1 MSRISRIGFI
11 CVLVGVL
18 ARLGGAAAQ
27 QPPPPPQE
35 PQLRIEPRMHTAP
48 LVRIGVNAA
57 CTQLATGSHDKTVR
71 LWRLPEG
78 RLLRTLRVPAGP
90 GNDGKIYS
98 VAMAPDGSW
107 VAAGGWDT
115 AARTQR
121 VNFVYIFDTATGA
134 VAARLGPFANVINH
148 LAVSADGTYLAV
160 LVGSEGLRVWE
171 RTSADARQWQV
182 LATDR
187 DYGGK
192 MAYGAAFDRRG
203 TLYTVGYDRKL
214 RRYQAPYGGKPIS
227 VLTKG
232 GSEPH
237 SVEAHPS
244 GDRVAVGFVDNAG
257 VDIYDAATLA
267 WRAAAN
273 VKGVDNGNV
282 GSVAWSADGTR
293 LYAAGRYVKAGK
305 IAIRVWDRAGLG
317 APRDITGPLT
327 TIMHLLPCGD
337 GIVFG
342 AAEPA
347 FGVLDGKGNPRTWQD
362 SVQADM
368 RGKRFEHFTVSA
380 DGRRL
385 RFGFKEYGGEPVL
398 FDLTAATLTDAA
410 NAVADLTPGDTQGL
424 PVSDWINDARPKF
437 AGAPLALEPYEV
449 ARALAIAPN
458 KQRFVLGTEY
468 WLRAYDA
475 QGKPAWQTPVPAVA
489 WGANIPREAK
499 VVIVAYGDGTIRW
512 HRLDDGQE
520 LLALFVHAKDRRWV
534 AWTPRGYYTASP
546 GGEDLIGWHVNRDW
560 NDAADFFSV
569 ARFRDQ
575 FYRPDIVRL
584 VLSTLDEAKTLEQAN
599 QSSKRSRE
607 MEDIAKR
614 LPPVINIL
622 SPNAGG
628 GFSSAD
634 LLVSYSVR
642 SPSGLPIK
650 RVRALIDGVPAEGG
664 EAKGFAPVSSAE
676 TPGELRLKV
685 PPRDVILALI
695 AETETNESTPVEIDL
710 KWTGAKPS
718 LADLEKPE
726 LYALLVGVS
735 AYRQSQWALKYAAKD
750 ARDFA
755 GALTKL
761 KGGLYRDVHI
771 ELLAD
776 EQATERNVRQKLA
789 SIKRTM
795 TSRDIALFFFSG
807 HGVTLPDQSSFL
819 LPVDFDD
826 KDIES
831 TGYNKRL
838 LLDELKRFPSKALV
852 FLDACQSAGGLEGF
866 KSTARFDTVG
876 LINEFKSAGPGL
888 ITFASSLSR
897 QLSAELGALQN
908 GIFTKALLE
917 GFGGS
922 ADVNGDKIID
932 TVELDLYLTRRVKQL
947 SKGYQDAIMD
957 KPTTMPHFPIAR
969 VP

>member
-1 MSRISRIGFI
+1 MLRIGLPRWV
-11 CVLVGVL
+11 CGLAGVL
-18 ARLGGAAAQ
+18 ASLAQAGAQ
-27 QPPPPPQE
+27 ELPPQE
-35 PQLRIEPRMHTAP
+35 PQLRIEPNMHTAP
-48 LVRIGVNAA
+48 VVRIGVNTS
-57 CTQLATGSHDKTVR
+57 CTLLATGSHDKTVR

-78 RLLRTLRVPAGP
+78 RLLRTLRVPTGP

-98 VAMAPDGSW
+98 VALAPDGTW

-121 VNFVYIFDTATGA
+121 VNFVYVFDTATGSIT
-134 VAARLGPFANVINH
+134 ARLGPLGNVVND
-148 LAVSADGTYLAV
+148 LAVSGDGKYLAV
-160 LVGSEGLRVWE
+160 LAGSEGLRVWQ
-171 RTSADARQWQV
+171 RLGPDATQWQ
-182 LATDR
+182 LIATDR
-187 DYGGK
+187 DYGNK

-203 TLYTVGYDRKL
+203 ILYTVGYDRKL
-214 RRYQAPYGGKPIS
+214 RRYTPPYTGKPLAVMGKS
-227 VLTKG
+227 G
-232 GSEPH
+232 AEPH
-237 SVEAHPS
+237 SVEVHPA
-244 GDRVAVGFVDNAG
+244 GDRLAVGYVDTAQ
-257 VDIYDAATLA
+257 VDIYDASTLA
-267 WRAAAN
+267 WRAAAD
-273 VKGVDNGNV
+273 VKGIDNGNV
-282 GSVAWSADGTR
+282 GSVAWSADGAR
-293 LYAAGRYVKAGK
+293 LYASGRYVKAGK

-317 APRDITGPLT
+317 PGRDIAGPLT

-337 GIVFG
+337 GIAFG

-347 FGVLDGKGNPRTWQD
+347 FGLLDSKGNRRTWQD

-398 FDLTAATLTDAA
+398 FDLATATLSDAPSGL
-410 NAVADLTPGDTQGL
+410 ADLASADTQGL
-424 PVSDWINDARPKF
+424 PVTEWINDSRPKF
-437 AGAPLALEPYEV
+437 GGAPLALEPYEV
-449 ARALAIAPN
+449 ARALAIAPD

-468 WLRAYDA
+468 WLRAYDG
-475 QGKPAWQTPVPAVA
+475 QGKPSWQVPVPGVA
-489 WGANIPREAK
+489 WGANIPSQSK
-499 VVIVAYGDGTIRW
+499 LVIAAYGDGTIRW
-512 HRLDDGQE
+512 HRLEDGRE

-546 GGEDLIGWHVNRDW
+546 GGEDLIGWQVNRGWSDS
-560 NDAADFFSV
+560 ADYFSA

-575 FYRPDIVRL
+575 FYRPDVVQL
-584 VLSTLDEAKTLEQAN
+584 VLTTLDEGKALEQAN
-599 QSSKRSRE
+599 QAGKRKRQ
-607 MEDIAKR
+607 MEDIGKR

-622 SPNAGG
+622 SPAPGG
-628 GFSSAD
+628 GFASGE
-634 LLVSYSVR
+634 LVVNYSVR

-650 RVRALIDGVPAEGG
+650 RVRALVDGVPAEGG
-664 EAKGFAPVSSAE
+664 EAKGFVPVSSAE

-735 AYRQSQWALKYAAKD
+735 AYHQSQWALKYAAKD

-755 GALTKL
+755 GTLTSL

-776 EQATERNVRQKLA
+776 EQATERNVRQKLSA
-789 SIKRTM
+789 IKRTM
-795 TSRDIALFFFSG
+795 TARDIALFFYSG
-807 HGVTLPDQSSFL
+807 HGVTLPDQSSYL

-838 LLDELKRFPSKALV
+838 LLDELKRFPSKTLV

-917 GFGGS
+917 GLSGA

>member
-1 MSRISRIGFI
+1 MARIY
-11 CVLVGVL
+11 LTVGVWVL
-18 ARLGGAAAQ
+18 AGMLGSPPGAVAQ
-27 QPPPPPQE
+27 DLPPQE

-48 LVRIGVNAA
+48 VVRIGVNAT
-57 CTQLATGSHDKTVR
+57 CTLLATGSHDKTVR

-78 RLLRTLRVPAGP
+78 RLLRTLRVPTGP
-90 GNDGKIYS
+90 GNDGKVYS
-98 VAMAPDGSW
+98 VAMAPDGTW

-121 VNFVYIFDTATGA
+121 VNFVYVFDTVSGSI
-134 VAARLGPFANVINH
+134 AARLGPLGNVVNH
-148 LAVSADGTYLAV
+148 LATSADGNFLAV
-160 LVGSEGLRVWE
+160 LAGSEGLRVWQ
-171 RTSADARQWQV
+171 RTGADATHWQLV
-182 LATDR
+182 ASDR

-214 RRYQAPYGGKPIS
+214 RRYAAGYTAKPLS
-227 VLTKG
+227 VATKS

-244 GDRVAVGFVDNAG
+244 ADRLAVGFVDTAA
-257 VDIYDAATLA
+257 VDVYDAATLA
-267 WRAAAN
+267 WRSAAD
-273 VKGVDNGNV
+273 VKGIDNGNI
-282 GSVAWSADGTR
+282 GSVAWSVDGAR
-293 LYAAGRYVKAGK
+293 LYAAGRYVKAGR
-305 IAIRVWDRAGLG
+305 IALRIWDRAGLG
-317 APRDITGPLT
+317 PGRDISGPLT

-337 GIVFG
+337 GIAFG

-347 FGVLDGKGNPRTWQD
+347 FGLLDAKGNRRTWQD
-362 SVQADM
+362 SVQPDM

-380 DGRRL
+380 DGRRV
-385 RFGFKEYGGEPVL
+385 RFGFKEYGGDPVL
-398 FDLTAATLTDAA
+398 FDLAMATLTDAGA
-410 NAVADLTPGDTQGL
+410 AIADLGGGDTQGL
-424 PVSDWINDARPKF
+424 PVTDWMNDPRPKF
-437 AGAPLALEPYEV
+437 AGVPLALEPYEV
-449 ARALAIAPN
+449 ARALAIAPD

-475 QGKPAWQTPVPAVA
+475 QGKPAWQIPVPGVA
-489 WGANIPREAK
+489 WGANIPSAAK
-499 VVIVAYGDGTIRW
+499 VVIAAYGDGTIRW
-512 HRLDDGQE
+512 HRLDDGRE

-546 GGEDLIGWHVNRDW
+546 GGEDLIGWHVNRGW
-560 NDAADFFSV
+560 GDAADFFSA

-575 FYRPDIVRL
+575 YYRPDVVQL
-584 VLSTLDEAKTLEQAN
+584 ALTTLDEGKALEQAN
-599 QSSKRSRE
+599 QAAKRKKE
-607 MEDIAKR
+607 VEDIGKR

-628 GFSSAD
+628 GFASTE
-634 LLVSYSVR
+634 LVVNYSVR
-642 SPSGLPIK
+642 SPSGLAVK

-664 EAKGFAPVSSAE
+664 EAKGFVPVSSAE
-676 TPGELRLKV
+676 APGELRLKV

-695 AETETNESTPVEIDL
+695 AETETNESTPAEIDL

-750 ARDFA
+750 ARDFG
-755 GALTKL
+755 GALVKL
-761 KGGLYRDVHI
+761 KGGLYRDVHV

-776 EQATERNVRQKLA
+776 DQATERNVRQKLSA
-789 SIKRTM
+789 IKRTM
-795 TSRDIALFFFSG
+795 TARDIALFFFSG
-807 HGVTLPDQSSFL
+807 HGVTLPDQSSYL

-917 GFGGS
+917 GLSGS
-922 ADVNGDKIID
+922 ADVNGDKTID

-969 VP
+969 VQ

>member
-1 MSRISRIGFI
+1 MSRIFLKVSV
-11 CVLVGVL
+11 CVL
-18 ARLGGAAAQ
+18 AAMLGSAGTAPAQ
-27 QPPPPPQE
+27 ELPPQE
-35 PQLRIEPRMHTAP
+35 PQLRIEARMHTAP
-48 LVRIGVNAA
+48 VVRVGVNSG
-57 CTQLATGSHDKTVR
+57 CTMLATGSHDKTVR

-98 VAMAPDGSW
+98 IAMAPDGSW
-107 VAAGGWDT
+107 VAAGGWDA

-121 VNFVYIFDTATGA
+121 VNFVYIFDTATGS
-134 VAARLGPFANVINH
+134 VVARLGPLGNVVNE
-148 LAVSADGTYLAV
+148 LAVSNDGNFLAV
-160 LVGSEGLRVWE
+160 LAGSEGLRVWQ
-171 RTSADARQWQV
+171 RIGSDARQWQLV
-182 LATDR
+182 ATDR

-203 TLYTVGYDRKL
+203 TLYTVAYDRKL
-214 RRYQAPYGGKPIS
+214 RRYPPGYTGKPLT
-227 VLTKG
+227 VFTKG
-232 GSEPH
+232 GAEPH
-237 SVEAHPS
+237 SVEVHPA
-244 GDRVAVGFVDNAG
+244 GDRVAVGFVDGAG
-257 VDIYDAATLA
+257 VDIYDATTLA
-267 WRAAAN
+267 WRAAAD

-282 GSVAWSADGTR
+282 GSVAWSADGAR
-293 LYAAGRYVKAGK
+293 LYGAGRYVKAGR
-305 IAIRVWDRAGLG
+305 IAIRVWDRAGTG
-317 APRDITGPLT
+317 PGRDLVGPLT
-327 TIMHLLPCGD
+327 TIMHLAPCGD
-337 GIVFG
+337 AIAFG

-347 FGVLDGKGNPRTWQD
+347 FGLIDAKGNRRTWQD

-385 RFGFKEYGGEPVL
+385 RFGFKEFSGDPVL
-398 FDLTAATLTDAA
+398 FDLTSGSLSDAPGPI
-410 NAVADLTPGDTQGL
+410 ADLSPGETQGL
-424 PVSDWINDARPKF
+424 PITDWINDARPKF
-437 AGAPLALEPYEV
+437 AGGPLTLEPYEV
-449 ARALAIAPN
+449 ARSLAIAPN
-458 KQRFVLGTEY
+458 QQGFVLGTEY
-468 WLRAYDA
+468 WLRGYNA
-475 QGKPAWQTPVPAVA
+475 QGKQVWQVPVPGVT
-489 WGANIPREAK
+489 WGANIPREGK
-499 VVIVAYGDGTIRW
+499 LVVAAYGDGTIRW
-512 HRLDDGQE
+512 HRLDDGRE
-520 LLALFVHAKDRRWV
+520 LLALFVEAKDRRWV
-534 AWTPRGYYTASP
+534 AWTPSGYYTASP
-546 GGEDLIGWHVNRDW
+546 GGEDLIGWHLNRGW
-560 NDAADFFSV
+560 NDAADFFSA

-575 FYRPDIVRL
+575 YYRPDVVQL
-584 VLSTLDEAKTLEQAN
+584 ALSTLDEATALQQAN
-599 QSSKRSRE
+599 QAAKRKRE
-607 MEDIAKR
+607 FQDIGKR

-628 GFSSAD
+628 GFASTE
-634 LLVSYSVR
+634 LIVNYSVR
-642 SPSGLPIK
+642 SPSGLPVK
-650 RVRALIDGVPAEGG
+650 RVRALIDGIPAEGG
-664 EAKGFAPVSSAE
+664 EAKGFAPVNSAE
-676 TPGELRLKV
+676 APGELKLKV

-726 LYALLVGVS
+726 LYGLLVGVS
-735 AYRQSQWALKYAAKD
+735 AYHQSQWSLKYAAKD
-750 ARDFA
+750 ARDF
-755 GALTKL
+755 GDALLKL

-771 ELLAD
+771 EVLTD
-776 EQATERNVRQKLA
+776 ELATERNVRQKLS

-795 TSRDIALFFFSG
+795 TARDIALFFFSG
-807 HGVTLPDQSSFL
+807 HGVTLPDQSSYL

-866 KSTARFDTVG
+866 KTTARFDTVG

-888 ITFASSLSR
+888 ITYASSLSR
-897 QLSAELGALQN
+897 QLSAELGTLQN
-908 GIFTKALLE
+908 GIFTKALVE
-917 GFGGS
+917 GLSGS